1 MKKSK
6 KLNAMSIQQASDFWD
21 EHEFTEFEDVQE
33 VKDIRFSLKKKK
45 YLGVDMDLYKKIK
58 KKAKEL
64 NKTEESLVSKWLSEK
79 VQAQE

>member
-33 VKDIRFSLKKKK
+33 VKDIRFPLKKKK
-45 YLGVDMDLYKKIK
+45 YFGIDMDLYKKIK
-58 KKAKEL
+58 KKAKKL
-64 NKTEESLVSKWLSEK
+64 NKTEESLISKWLSEK